1 MLRIRLRRMGAK
13 KKPSYRV
20 VVADARWPRDGRF
33 LDILGYYDPRTEP
46 STVVVDRDKV
56 AQWLA
61 RGAQPTERVTRLF
74 VREGIL
80 PESALPPRVREAIA
94 AARAGRPAPSSP
106 ATAARGALQSS
117 RWTGNSRAD
126 EWGE

>member
-20 VVADARWPRDGRF
+20 VVADSRWPRDGRF
-33 LDILGYYDPRTEP
+33 LDILGHYNPRTEP
-46 STVVVDRDKV
+46 STVVVDREKA

-80 PESALPPRVREAIA
+80 PETALPPRVREAMA
-94 AARAGRPAPSSP
+94 AARAGH
-106 ATAARGALQSS
+106 AARSDSS
-117 RWTGNSRAD
+117 APAAP
-126 EWGE
+126 